1 MDTANAPTVPTIA
14 LHNVSKNYR
23 LGTTSVQA
31 LRAVSL
37 TVNRGECVVLYGPSG
52 SGKSTLLNLI
62 GCMDKPDTGQV
73 EIDGHLINA
82 MSEHRL
88 TRFRASHIGFVF
100 QSFNLIPTLSVI
112 ENVEYPLQLL
122 PGSRREHA
130 TMALEALDAVGLG
143 ELVDRR
149 PDQLSGGQRQ
159 RVAIARAL
167 AKRPA
172 LVIADEPTANL
183 DHRTGAEVIDLMRRL
198 SQRSGTTFLCSS
210 HDPQMIGAAD
220 RTIGL
225 LDGGIMPPAD
235 HRRTQFAKVSNYESI

>member
-1 MDTANAPTVPTIA
+1 MDTDLPPIPTIV
-14 LHNVSKNYR
+14 LRDVSKSYR
-23 LGTTSVQA
+23 LGSTSVQA
-31 LRAVSL
+31 LRAVNVIVQRS
-37 TVNRGECVVLYGPSG
+37 ECVVLHGPSG

-62 GCMDKPDTGQV
+62 GCMDKPDAGQV

-82 MSEHRL
+82 MPEARL

-122 PGSRREHA
+122 PVDRRERLS
-130 TMALEALDAVGLG
+130 MAHEALDAVGLG

-183 DHRTGAEVIDLMRRL
+183 DHRTGAEIIDLMRRL

-225 LDGGIMPPAD
+225 LDGGIAPPVD
-235 HRRTQFAKVSNYESI
+235 HRRTPTKVSCYEPL